1 MNAAEGNMARDEGSA
16 GGAATPV
23 PEKPRPARGRQMRR
37 HFLTGLLVLLPAYVS
52 IFVLWRIFSALDRL
66 LGQWVVVLT
75 GHKIPGVGF
84 VALLLIIL
92 GIGAVAGNI
101 IGKRM
106 IRVGE
111 GVVGHVPVVRWIY
124 ATTKQLFATLLEEKS
139 TSFRKVVLVEFPRRG
154 IYSLGFVTA
163 EAVANVD
170 EAVGTR
176 TVAVF
181 VPTTPNPTSGFF
193 LFVPEDDVIP
203 LGISVREGLGY
214 VISAGTLAQ
223 DKVGA
228 DE

>member
-1 MNAAEGNMARDEGSA
+1 
-16 GGAATPV
+16 
-23 PEKPRPARGRQMRR
+23 
-37 HFLTGLLVLLPAYVS
+37 
-52 IFVLWRIFSALDRL
+52 
-66 LGQWVVVLT
+66 
-75 GHKIPGVGF
+75 
-84 VALLLIIL
+84 
-92 GIGAVAGNI
+92 
-101 IGKRM
+101 M